1 MPTMAGSIWA
11 QNIGYRICNGN
22 IIDTVDLSFNNR
34 NITGDAAIILLTH
47 GKKDIWVECG
57 FSRVVSNGQVEEF
70 DPPLPRIK
78 RSNVTS
84 IRFRTATYNCSA
96 RSRWVINVW

>member
-1 MPTMAGSIWA
+1 MPTMTGSIWA
-11 QNIGYRICNGN
+11 QNIGYRIVNGTY
-22 IIDTVDLSFNNR
+22 IDTVDLSFNNR
-34 NITGDAAIILLTH
+34 DITGDAAIALFTH
-47 GKKDIWVECG
+47 GKDNIWAECG

-70 DPPLPRIK
+70 DPPLPRIQ

-84 IRFRTATYNCSA
+84 IRFRTATYKCSV